1 MATKEGVRREDAES
15 VPRIVVGVDGS
26 VGAMA
31 ALEWAATQAQL
42 TGAVLEIV
50 TAFGRGSVM
59 VSAKEVDRV
68 MRKDIDEATA
78 QARKI
83 APELTIASKT
93 HAGPPAPVLIEESR
107 AADLLVVG
115 SRGRGGFTGLLL
127 GSVSRTCVSSARCP
141 VVIVGQHG
149 PVVQT
154 AGTEQ
159 SRTGTP
165 PGARMFN
172 FPREGAAMT
181 TNPEADRR
189 IVVGLDGSP
198 SSIAALEWAA
208 SQAEATGA
216 GLEVLMTWEWP
227 TSYGMTIAV
236 PSEYDPT
243 RESERFLGD
252 LLEPVREMHPSVSIE
267 SKVVEG
273 HPAPVLVEAS
283 RGADLLVVGS
293 RGHGE
298 FAGMLLGSV
307 SEHCVTNAHCPVLVM
322 RDRM

>member
-1 MATKEGVRREDAES
+1 
-15 VPRIVVGVDGS
+15 
-26 VGAMA
+26 
-31 ALEWAATQAQL
+31 
-42 TGAVLEIV
+42 
-50 TAFGRGSVM
+50 
-59 VSAKEVDRV
+59 
-68 MRKDIDEATA
+68 
-78 QARKI
+78 
-83 APELTIASKT
+83 
-93 HAGPPAPVLIEESR
+93 
-107 AADLLVVG
+107 
-115 SRGRGGFTGLLL
+115 
-127 GSVSRTCVSSARCP
+127 
-141 VVIVGQHG
+141 
-149 PVVQT
+149 
-154 AGTEQ
+154 
-159 SRTGTP
+159 
-165 PGARMFN
+165 
-172 FPREGAAMT
+172 MT

-252 LLEPVREMHPSVSIE
+252 LLKPVREMHPRVSIE
-267 SKVVEG
+267 STVVEG

-283 RGADLLVVGS
+283 LGADLLVVGS

-322 RDRM
+322 RDRK